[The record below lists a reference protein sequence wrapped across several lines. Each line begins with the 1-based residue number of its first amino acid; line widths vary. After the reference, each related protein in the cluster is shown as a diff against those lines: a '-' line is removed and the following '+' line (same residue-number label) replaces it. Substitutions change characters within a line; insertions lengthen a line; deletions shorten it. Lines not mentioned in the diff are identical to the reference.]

1 MNRHNDPLEPYPSL
15 RSVRDAFLIR
25 DPEARDASEG
35 FVTRV
40 LLAAALNLKL
50 PPDRLVTTDDAA
62 RLLGLDRADF
72 DQLAYRSNLRPVHV
86 LSKHSYWRAGDV
98 YGLVR

>member
-1 MNRHNDPLEPYPSL
+1 MNKTHDPLNPYPLLRSL
-15 RSVRDAFLIR
+15 RDAILVR
-25 DPEARDASEG
+25 DPEAREASEG

-40 LLAAALNLKL
+40 LLAAALHVRL

-86 LSKHSYWRAGDV
+86 LAKNCYWRVSDV
-98 YGLVR
+98 YSLVP